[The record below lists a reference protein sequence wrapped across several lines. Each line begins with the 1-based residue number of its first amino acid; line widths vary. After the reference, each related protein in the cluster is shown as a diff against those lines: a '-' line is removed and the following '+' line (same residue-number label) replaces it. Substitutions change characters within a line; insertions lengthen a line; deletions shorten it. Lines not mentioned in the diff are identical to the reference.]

1 VRQIESWI
9 VTDCEIVTGFE
20 LASETVTGWECD
32 WVWQTVCDC
41 GLV

>member
-20 LASETVTGWECD
+20 LASETVTGFELASETVTD
-32 WVWQTVCDC
+32 WV
-41 GLV
+41 